1 VADSRVRLFHIILA
15 VAMGGS
21 LLIFVTTPSA
31 DWRTAPTLPSDRAQL
46 ADYIATHP
54 ADAKASTKITEAA
67 LDYPI
72 SKRRELWH
80 DAHDLTKH
88 LEPYRTNGQIAFARA
103 GVFHWS
109 ELSDSER
116 QEVLASAGPLLND
129 YKRFMALYKPI
140 WALTHDLALLRR
152 HAPRNESVLNE
163 LQELAVTNGLFDDYR
178 SLRAD
183 KQRVREEEAATK
195 RTTLTSPQLLQS
207 LQPPFHASDEPLITG
222 VLRELQARPLDEDP
236 HSGAVDPLIEFAID
250 HHLTPLEGLEA
261 ITRLKGTASDAHR
274 ARLAL
279 ALDLPDRA
287 SDLELGN
294 ADVSAPWRRYYSERA
309 DFEAKRGNNDQAEL
323 YRVRAYV
330 ASTNS
335 AKWEGLC
342 DGDLCTSARSDIDGP
357 RVLTLEMVQSD
368 EVPPWVELYIDDALL
383 DEGPVAPR
391 RVFTVPDG
399 QHRVE
404 LRVAN
409 PMTRNRFRRRVK
421 IG

>member
-1 VADSRVRLFHIILA
+1 MADSRIRLFHIILA
-15 VAMGGS
+15 VAMAGS
-21 LLIFVTTPSA
+21 LLVFITTPSS
-31 DWRTAPTLPSDRAQL
+31 DWKAVAPPDDRLQL

-54 ADAKASTKITEAA
+54 ADAKASAKITDAA

-72 SKRRELWH
+72 TKRRELWH
-80 DAHDLTKH
+80 AAHELTNH

-103 GVFHWS
+103 GVFHWA
-109 ELSDSER
+109 ELSDAER
-116 QEVLASAGPLLND
+116 KEVIASIGPLLND
-129 YKRFMALYKPI
+129 YNRFMALYKPV
-140 WALTHDLALLRR
+140 WALTHDLALLLR
-152 HAPRNESVLNE
+152 HAPPGEGVLNE
-163 LQELAVTNGLFDDYR
+163 LGELAVTNGLFDEYR
-178 SLRAD
+178 RLRAET
-183 KQRVREEEAATK
+183 QRVREEEAAAK
-195 RTTLTSPQLLQS
+195 RATLTPPQLLQS
-207 LQPPFHASDEPLITG
+207 LRPPFRISDEPLISA
-222 VLRELQARPLDEDP
+222 VLRELQGRPLDEDP
-236 HSGAVDPLIEFAID
+236 HSSTVDPLIEFAID

-279 ALDLPDRA
+279 ALDLPERA

-294 ADVSAPWRRYYSERA
+294 ADVSAPWRRYYAERA
-309 DFEAKRGNNDQAEL
+309 EYEAKHGNADQAEL

-330 ASTNS
+330 ASTREG
-335 AKWEGLC
+335 KWEGLC
-342 DGDLCTSARSDIDGP
+342 DGDLCTNAHAEIDGP

-368 EVPPWVELYIDDALL
+368 EVPPWVELYIDDALR
-383 DEGPVAPR
+383 DEGPIAPR

-399 QHRVE
+399 VHRVE

>member
-1 VADSRVRLFHIILA
+1 MADNRIRLFHIILA
-15 VAMGGS
+15 VAMAGS
-21 LLIFVTTPSA
+21 LLVFITTPSS
-31 DWRTAPTLPSDRAQL
+31 DWKTVAPPDDRVHL

-54 ADAKASTKITEAA
+54 TDAKASAKITDAA

-72 SKRRELWH
+72 AKRRELWH
-80 DAHDLTKH
+80 AAHDLTNH
-88 LEPYRTNGQIAFARA
+88 IEPYRTNGQIAFARA

-109 ELSDSER
+109 ELSDAER
-116 QEVLASAGPLLND
+116 HEVIASIGPLLND
-129 YKRFMALYKPI
+129 YNRFMALYKPV

-152 HAPRNESVLNE
+152 HAPRSESVLNE
-163 LQELAVTNGLFDDYR
+163 LGELAVTNGLFDDYR
-178 SLRAD
+178 TLRAET
-183 KQRVREEEAATK
+183 QRVREEEAAAK
-195 RTTLTSPQLLQS
+195 RATLTPSQLLQS
-207 LQPPFHASDEPLITG
+207 LRPPFRVSDEPLIVA
-222 VLRELQARPLDEDP
+222 VLRELQGRPLDEDP
-236 HSGAVDPLIEFAID
+236 HTSVIDPLIEFAID

-294 ADVSAPWRRYYSERA
+294 ADVSPPWRRYYAERA
-309 DFEAKRGNNDQAEL
+309 EYEAKHGNADQAEL

-330 ASTNS
+330 ASTS
-335 AKWEGLC
+335 SGKWEGLC
-342 DGDLCTSARSDIDGP
+342 DGDLCTNGRTEIDGP

-368 EVPPWVELYIDDALL
+368 EVPPWVELYIDDALR

-399 QHRVE
+399 RHRVE
-404 LRVAN
+404 LRIAN